1 MGLLSLRRFV
11 VGQSIGYFFGGS
23 PISVRVSTEPI
34 FPFIVD
40 LRINEAL
47 QTGAV
52 GNRTYRCHSAVGN
65 RTYRCHSAVGNRTYR
80 CHSAVGNR
88 TYRGESIYLFLEFT
102 ILEINSRFNIAKNS
116 VPVISHYR
124 TGKLIG
130 YLHRVNGY
138 NGYSQ

>member
-1 MGLLSLRRFV
+1 MGLLSLRQFV

-52 GNRTYRCHSAVGN
+52 GNRTYRA
-65 RTYRCHSAVGNRTYR
+65 
-80 CHSAVGNR
+80 
-88 TYRGESIYLFLEFT
+88 GESVYLFLEFT
-102 ILEINSRFNIAKNS
+102 ITAIRLDMRSEYCVDLHF
-116 VPVISHYR
+116 VIWV
-124 TGKLIG
+124 TGFEPC
-130 YLHRVNGY
+130 
-138 NGYSQ
+138 